1 MKGKQPG
8 SQRQTRLGEKE
19 VISVE
24 NLQRSGRTWGV
35 TPDLG
40 LGDLWSS
47 YLRLAGPEKPA
58 GGGLVRV
65 PRGSLHCISTP
76 TRLSLPLQR
85 RGDTGIWTQNRLASN

>member
-1 MKGKQPG
+1 MRGKQPG
-8 SQRQTRLGEKE
+8 SQRQTRPGEKE

-47 YLRLAGPEKPA
+47 YLRLAGAEKPA
-58 GGGLVRV
+58 GGGLFIALAHPHGCPCPCREEEILAF
-65 PRGSLHCISTP
+65 GHKTGLLP
-76 TRLSLPLQR
+76 TKNL
-85 RGDTGIWTQNRLASN
+85 I